1 MSGDIYAALAA
12 IQGEVGVVGKTRKNP
27 QQGYNFRGIDDV
39 MAAVQ
44 EIQTKHGVVCVP
56 RVVDRERELVP
67 TKSGGT
73 MASVRLVID
82 HHFFAKDGSSV
93 VCTTLGEAMDSGD
106 KASNK
111 AMSAALKY
119 ALVETYMIPT
129 YEADRDTEEQSP
141 VMAAKPKSAPSA
153 ARPAAPAPKASPP
166 SNAGPA
172 DPIEREVAILRGLID
187 SVRTA
192 DELGALLPRLKVLPE
207 KDRPPLRG
215 AYDARLKVLASKGAA

>member
-12 IQGEVGVVGKTRKNP
+12 IQGEVGVVGKTRQNP
-27 QQGYNFRGIDDV
+27 QQGYKFRGIDDV
-39 MAAVQ
+39 MAHVQ
-44 EIQTKHGVVCVP
+44 ALQAQHGVICVP
-56 RVVDRERELVP
+56 RVVEREREMVP

-82 HHFFAKDGSSV
+82 HHFYAKDGSSV
-93 VCTTLGEAMDSGD
+93 VCTTMGEAMDSGD

-141 VMAAKPKSAPSA
+141 VMAGAPSAKPKATPPKA
-153 ARPAAPAPKASPP
+153 AAPAPAP
-166 SNAGPA
+166 
-172 DPIEREVAILRGLID
+172 DDLEREKAALRAAFAAAPNVAALDALWTRVKALPTVD
-187 SVRTA
+187 VA
-192 DELGALLPRLKVLPE
+192 ELTVDFKANKTR
-207 KDRPPLRG
+207 LRG
-215 AYDARLKVLASKGAA
+215 AA